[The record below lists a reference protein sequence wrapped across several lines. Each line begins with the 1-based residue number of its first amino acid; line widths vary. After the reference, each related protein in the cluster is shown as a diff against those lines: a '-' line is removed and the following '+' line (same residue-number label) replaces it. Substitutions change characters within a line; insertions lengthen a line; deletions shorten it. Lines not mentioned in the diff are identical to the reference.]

1 MIYHIPSSRSAQ
13 QRPIITAV
21 EDITRIGPIST
32 PITITQ
38 TPSTINKLLVYTSQV
53 ITRITTTKTTAR
65 AIMGPPNLK
74 KKFKKKMHRGKKRRT
89 KRTPI

>member
-1 MIYHIPSSRSAQ
+1 LIYHIPSSKNAQ

-32 PITITQ
+32 PTTITR
-38 TPSTINKLLVYTSQV
+38 TSSTINKLLVRTTQV
-53 ITRITTTKTTAR
+53 ITRITTMRTAAR
-65 AIMGPPNLK
+65 PITGPRNLK
-74 KKFKKKMHRGKKRRT
+74 KRFKKKMHQGKRKKM